1 LQRIPK
7 NLSHYATVIMT
18 DEYNTSKVCPDCKT
32 KSLRPHTLS
41 SWEKTSTSTMKTK
54 GIGTLRRRGKVQVRF
69 TKPKRIFKLQ
79 PVYKR
84 VTKACFRVLAC
95 AKHCTNA
102 WIKHRDWVAASNIA
116 EACLEELLHGRR
128 PAVLKHSSVEQMG
141 HSCLTSTT
149 QHL

>member
-1 LQRIPK
+1 MDSVLQ
-7 NLSHYATVIMT
+7 SVSSQ
-18 DEYNTSKVCPDCKT
+18 NT
-32 KSLRPHTLS
+32 
-41 SWEKTSTSTMKTK
+41 WW
-54 GIGTLRRRGKVQVRF
+54 
-69 TKPKRIFKLQ
+69 
-79 PVYKR
+79 R

-116 EACLEELLHGRR
+116 EACLEELIHGRR

-141 HSCLTSTT
+141 HCLTSTT